1 MRFSLIVPS
10 SPLFFPIRTPFF
22 NQRFRY
28 NSTYPSLFTYF
39 RPSNPNFFAS
49 SLQNLEVS
57 WVLNDAN
64 NKDEYNGWAATEESP
79 IQNKKKK
86 GTFVLVGVGAS
97 ILALLLIF
105 WQFSLPRKGFRFR
118 TQALRGVIVSSETNE
133 TIDGDSIAVDA
144 SSVDVV
150 PHPSSES
157 ASDIVDEAVPSVT
170 NHKKGEEE
178 YVGRI
183 TVPVAVD
190 SIQQESLSMLKKL
203 KIVEDFV
210 KADELCTRREYARWL
225 ARANLLL
232 ERKYNHKI
240 VPSIALSGSTISAF
254 DDVSVEDPDFLYIQ
268 SLAEAGIVLSK
279 LSLDDSSWQEGAKF
293 SPERFISRQDMISW
307 KAKLDYEVMPGL
319 SEEISR
325 NNLGFM
331 DVREINPDAIVVLF
345 KDLLSGD
352 KSIIRTVFGQG
363 KRFQP
368 NKPCTTAQAAVALTS
383 GRMEGAIHSELSRLE
398 TECSLREMAVVEI
411 RSELQERGDIQKY
424 WDKKFEEEKRRGVE
438 VESSYVVAVQDFDQE
453 KSVEEN
459 FLAVF
464 MKEKAAM
471 DCQKQLLSG
480 LKEEIDDMYERLEI
494 ERAKYIDE
502 QQSVQ
507 NMRGDLQAKYDGLL
521 DTKSILEAEIE
532 AVRILRSWIED
543 EARKSQARAKVFE
556 EAAKRWRWGQQP

>member
-1 MRFSLIVPS
+1 M
-10 SPLFFPIRTPFF
+10 
-22 NQRFRY
+22 
-28 NSTYPSLFTYF
+28 
-39 RPSNPNFFAS
+39 
-49 SLQNLEVS
+49 
-57 WVLNDAN
+57 
-64 NKDEYNGWAATEESP
+64 
-79 IQNKKKK
+79 
-86 GTFVLVGVGAS
+86 LVVVGAS
-97 ILALLLIF
+97 ILVLLLIF
-105 WQFSLPRKGFRFR
+105 SQFSVSRKGFRFR
-118 TQALRGVIVSSETNE
+118 GNALRGVIVSSETDE
-133 TIDGDSIAVDA
+133 TIGDSIAVDA

-150 PHPSSES
+150 PQASSES
-157 ASDIVDEAVPSVT
+157 ASDVIDEVVPLVT
-170 NHKKGEEE
+170 NHEKREEK

-190 SIQQESLSMLKKL
+190 SIQEESLSMLKKL
-203 KIVEDFV
+203 KIIEDFV
-210 KADELCTRREYARWL
+210 NADELCTRREYARWL

-232 ERKYNHKI
+232 ERKYKHKI
-240 VPSIALSGSTISAF
+240 VPSIAISGSTISAF

-279 LSLDDSSWQEGAKF
+279 LSLDDSSWQKGAKF
-293 SPERFISRQDMISW
+293 SPERFISRQDLISW

-325 NNLGFM
+325 NNLAFL

-345 KDLLSGD
+345 KDLLAGD
-352 KSIIRTVFGQG
+352 KSMIRTVFGQG

-398 TECSLREMAVVEI
+398 AECSLRQMAMVEI
-411 RSELQERGDIQKY
+411 RSELQERGGIQKY
-424 WDKKFEEEKRRGVE
+424 WDEKFEEEKRRGVM
-438 VESSYVVAVQDFDQE
+438 VERSYVVAVQDFDQE

-459 FLAVF
+459 ILAEY

-471 DCQKQLLSG
+471 DCQKQLLSS
-480 LKEEIDDMYERLEI
+480 LKDEIDDMYERLEI
-494 ERAKYIDE
+494 ERIKYIDE

-507 NMRGDLQAKYDGLL
+507 KMRGDLQAKYDELL
-521 DTKSILEAEIE
+521 DKKSILEAEIE

-543 EARKSQARAKVFE
+543 EARKSQTRAKVLE

>member
-1 MRFSLIVPS
+1 MRSCLIIPT
-10 SPLFFPIRTPFF
+10 SPLFLPIKTPFLNHRFGF
-22 NQRFRY
+22 N
-28 NSTYPSLFTYF
+28 SSYPSLFTYF
-39 RPSNPNFFAS
+39 RPRNPNFFAS

-57 WVLNDAN
+57 WALNDPN
-64 NKDEYNGWAATEESP
+64 HKDDYNGWAVSEQSP
-79 IQNKKKK
+79 IQIKKNK
-86 GTFVLVGVGAS
+86 GTFVLVVVGAS
-97 ILALLLIF
+97 ILVLLLIF
-105 WQFSLPRKGFRFR
+105 SQFSVSRKGFRFR
-118 TQALRGVIVSSETNE
+118 GNALRGVIVSSETDE
-133 TIDGDSIAVDA
+133 TIGDSIAVDA

-150 PHPSSES
+150 PQASSES
-157 ASDIVDEAVPSVT
+157 ASDVIDEVVPLVT
-170 NHKKGEEE
+170 NHEKREEK

-190 SIQQESLSMLKKL
+190 SIQEESLSMLKKL
-203 KIVEDFV
+203 KIIEDFV
-210 KADELCTRREYARWL
+210 NADELCTRREYARWL
-225 ARANLLL
+225 ARANLVL
-232 ERKYNHKI
+232 ERKYKHKI
-240 VPSIALSGSTISAF
+240 VPSIAISGSTISAF

-279 LSLDDSSWQEGAKF
+279 LSLDDSSWQKGAKF
-293 SPERFISRQDMISW
+293 SPERFISRQDLISW

-325 NNLGFM
+325 NNLAFL

-345 KDLLSGD
+345 KDLLAGD
-352 KSIIRTVFGQG
+352 KSMIRTVFGQG

-398 TECSLREMAVVEI
+398 AECSLRQMAMVEI
-411 RSELQERGDIQKY
+411 RSELQERGGIQKY
-424 WDKKFEEEKRRGVE
+424 WDEKFEEEKRRGVM
-438 VESSYVVAVQDFDQE
+438 VERSYVVAVQDFDQE

-459 FLAVF
+459 ILAEY

-471 DCQKQLLSG
+471 DCQKQLLSS
-480 LKEEIDDMYERLEI
+480 LKDEIDDMYERLEI
-494 ERAKYIDE
+494 ERIKYIDE

-507 NMRGDLQAKYDGLL
+507 KMRGDLQAKYDELL
-521 DTKSILEAEIE
+521 DKKSILEAEIE

-543 EARKSQARAKVFE
+543 EARKSQTRAKVLE

>member
-1 MRFSLIVPS
+1 MRSCLIIPS
-10 SPLFFPIRTPFF
+10 SPLFLPIKTPFLNHRFGF
-22 NQRFRY
+22 N
-28 NSTYPSLFTYF
+28 SSYPSLFTYF
-39 RPSNPNFFAS
+39 KPRNPNFFSS

-57 WVLNDAN
+57 WALNDPN
-64 NKDEYNGWAATEESP
+64 HKDDYNGWAVSEQSP
-79 IQNKKKK
+79 IQIKKNK
-86 GTFVLVGVGAS
+86 GTFVLVVVGAS
-97 ILALLLIF
+97 ILVLLLIF
-105 WQFSLPRKGFRFR
+105 SQFSVSRKGFRFR
-118 TQALRGVIVSSETNE
+118 GNALRGVIVSSETDE
-133 TIDGDSIAVDA
+133 TIGDSIAVDA

-150 PHPSSES
+150 PQASSES
-157 ASDIVDEAVPSVT
+157 ASDVIDEVVPSVT
-170 NHKKGEEE
+170 NHEKREEK

-190 SIQQESLSMLKKL
+190 SIQEESLSMLKKL
-203 KIVEDFV
+203 KIIEDFV

-232 ERKYNHKI
+232 ERKYKHKI
-240 VPSIALSGSTISAF
+240 VPSIAISGSTISAF

-279 LSLDDSSWQEGAKF
+279 LSLDDSSWQKGAKF
-293 SPERFISRQDMISW
+293 SPERFISRQDLISW

-325 NNLGFM
+325 NNLAFL

-345 KDLLSGD
+345 KDLLAGD
-352 KSIIRTVFGQG
+352 KSMIRTVFGQG

-398 TECSLREMAVVEI
+398 AECSLRQMAMVEI
-411 RSELQERGDIQKY
+411 RSELQERGGIQKY
-424 WDKKFEEEKRRGVE
+424 WDEKFEEEKRRGVM
-438 VESSYVVAVQDFDQE
+438 VERSYVVAVQDFDQE

-459 FLAVF
+459 ILAEY

-471 DCQKQLLSG
+471 DCQKQLLSS
-480 LKEEIDDMYERLEI
+480 LKDEIDDMYERLEI
-494 ERAKYIDE
+494 ERIKYIDE

-507 NMRGDLQAKYDGLL
+507 KMRGDLQAKYDELL
-521 DTKSILEAEIE
+521 DKKSILEAEIE

-543 EARKSQARAKVFE
+543 EARKSQVRAKVLE

>member
-1 MRFSLIVPS
+1 MKSSLIVPS
-10 SPLFFPIRTPFF
+10 SPLFLPIKTPLL

-28 NSTYPSLFTYF
+28 SSSYPSLFTYF
-39 RPSNPNFFAS
+39 RPRNPIFFAS

-57 WVLNDAN
+57 WVSNEPN
-64 NKDEYNGWAATEESP
+64 HKDDFNGWAVTEQSP
-79 IQNKKKK
+79 IESKKKK

-97 ILALLLIF
+97 VLALLLVF
-105 WQFSLPRKGFRFR
+105 WQFSVSRKGFPFR
-118 TQALRGVIVSSETNE
+118 SQTLRNVVVSSETDE

-144 SSVDVV
+144 SSADVV
-150 PHPSSES
+150 PQASSES
-157 ASDIVDEAVPSVT
+157 TSDIVDEAVPSVT
-170 NHKKGEEE
+170 NYEKREEE
-178 YVGRI
+178 FVGRI
-183 TVPVAVD
+183 TVAVAVD
-190 SIQQESLSMLKKL
+190 SIQKESLYMLKKL
-203 KIVEDFV
+203 KIVEDYV

-232 ERKYNHKI
+232 ERKYKHKI

-279 LSLDDSSWQEGAKF
+279 LSLDESNWQEGSKF
-293 SPERFISRQDMISW
+293 FPERFISRQDLISW

-319 SEEISR
+319 REEISR

-345 KDLLSGD
+345 KDLLAGD

-363 KRFQP
+363 KRFQA

-398 TECSLREMAVVEI
+398 AECSLRKMAMVEI

-424 WDKKFEEEKRRGVE
+424 WEKKFEEEKRRGVE
-438 VESSYVVAVQDFDQE
+438 VERSYVVVVQDFDQE

-459 FLAVF
+459 ILAEYL
-464 MKEKAAM
+464 KEKTAM
-471 DCQKQLLSG
+471 DCQKQLLSS
-480 LKEEIDDMYERLEI
+480 LKEEIDDMYEKLEV
-494 ERAKYIDE
+494 ERFKYIDE

-507 NMRGDLQAKYDGLL
+507 NTHGDLQAKYDGLL
-521 DTKSILEAEIE
+521 DTKLILEAEIE
-532 AVRILRSWIED
+532 AVRILSYVAGLGLKMKRG
-543 EARKSQARAKVFE
+543 KV
-556 EAAKRWRWGQQP
+556 KRVPRFS

>member
-1 MRFSLIVPS
+1 MRSCLIIPS
-10 SPLFFPIRTPFF
+10 SPLFLPIKTPFLNHRFGF
-22 NQRFRY
+22 N
-28 NSTYPSLFTYF
+28 SSYPSLFTYF
-39 RPSNPNFFAS
+39 RPRNPNFFAS

-57 WVLNDAN
+57 WALNDPN
-64 NKDEYNGWAATEESP
+64 HKDDYNGWAVSEQSP
-79 IQNKKKK
+79 IQIKKNK
-86 GTFVLVGVGAS
+86 GTFVLVVVGAS
-97 ILALLLIF
+97 ILVLLLIF
-105 WQFSLPRKGFRFR
+105 SQFSVSRKGFRFR
-118 TQALRGVIVSSETNE
+118 GNALRGVIVSSETDE
-133 TIDGDSIAVDA
+133 TIGDSIAVDA

-150 PHPSSES
+150 PQASSES
-157 ASDIVDEAVPSVT
+157 ASDVIDEVVPLVT
-170 NHKKGEEE
+170 NHEKREEK

-190 SIQQESLSMLKKL
+190 SIQEESLSMLKKL
-203 KIVEDFV
+203 KIIEDFV
-210 KADELCTRREYARWL
+210 NADELCTRREYARWL

-232 ERKYNHKI
+232 ERKYKHKI
-240 VPSIALSGSTISAF
+240 VPSIAISGSTISAF

-279 LSLDDSSWQEGAKF
+279 LSLDDSSWQKGAKF
-293 SPERFISRQDMISW
+293 SPERFISRQDLISW

-325 NNLGFM
+325 NNLAFL

-345 KDLLSGD
+345 KDLLAGD
-352 KSIIRTVFGQG
+352 KSMIRTVFGQG

-398 TECSLREMAVVEI
+398 AECSLRQMAMVEI
-411 RSELQERGDIQKY
+411 RSELQERGGIQKY
-424 WDKKFEEEKRRGVE
+424 WDEKFEEEKRRGVM
-438 VESSYVVAVQDFDQE
+438 VERSYVVAVQDFDQE

-459 FLAVF
+459 ILAEY

-471 DCQKQLLSG
+471 DCQKQLLSS
-480 LKEEIDDMYERLEI
+480 LKDEIDDMYERLEI
-494 ERAKYIDE
+494 ERIKYIDE

-507 NMRGDLQAKYDGLL
+507 KMRGDLQAKYDELL
-521 DTKSILEAEIE
+521 DKKSILEAEIE

-543 EARKSQARAKVFE
+543 EARKSQTRAKVLE